1 MTKQQLR
8 NIYKQKRLDV
18 SSKEKLKLDD
28 LMLLKLQTFNF
39 EFIQSLLTFWPMANM
54 AEPNTLLYSGYLRHV
69 VQGLQIAYP
78 VSDFTANIML
88 AKIIND
94 NTVYNTNQYGITE
107 PQEGKTLDP
116 IDIDLIFVPLLAYDK
131 NGYRVGFGKGFYDRF
146 LNQCREDVVLMGFSY
161 FEPVDLITD
170 ANEFD
175 IPLNFCITPNKV
187 HEF

>member
-1 MTKQQLR
+1 MIKQELR
-8 NIYKQKRLDV
+8 NIYKQKRLDI
-18 SSKEKLKLDD
+18 SSEEKLKLDD
-28 LMLLKLQTFNF
+28 LLLLQLQTFNF
-39 EFIQSLLTFWPMANM
+39 DGIQKLLTFWPMANM
-54 AEPNTLLYSGYLRHV
+54 TEPNTHLYSGYLRHV

-78 VSDFTANIML
+78 VSDFTTNLMQ
-88 AKIIND
+88 AKIINED
-94 NTVYNTNQYGITE
+94 TVYSTNQYGITE
-107 PQEGKTLDP
+107 PKEGETINP

-131 NGYRVGFGKGFYDRF
+131 KGYRVGYGKGFYDRF

-175 IPLNFCITPNKV
+175 IPLNFCLTPSTV